1 MTEKL
6 KKIALY
12 RSWICY
18 LELGLLGEHLFRGL
32 WQLVLGHR
40 YQPVWARVVLVTA
53 VGGRLWD
60 MVLESLPSH

>member
-1 MTEKL
+1 MTGEP

-12 RSWICY
+12 RSWLCH
-18 LELGLLGEHLFRGL
+18 LELRLLGEHLFRGL

-40 YQPVWARVVLVTA
+40 YQPVWARVVFVTA

-60 MVLESLPSH
+60 VVLESLPSH